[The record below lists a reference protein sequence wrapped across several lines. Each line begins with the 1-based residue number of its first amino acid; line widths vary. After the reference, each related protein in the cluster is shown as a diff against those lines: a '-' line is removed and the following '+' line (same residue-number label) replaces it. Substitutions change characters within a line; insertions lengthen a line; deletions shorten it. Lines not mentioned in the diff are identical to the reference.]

1 MNWKSIINKSL
12 IKAILAIKTANE
24 ARRFLRDLMTEKEIG
39 EFARRLKVAEML
51 TEKVPY
57 SIIENE
63 TGLSSATIAR
73 VAKWLKGKG
82 GGYKIIIKKLHH
94 HNSIR
99 IRRGLS

>member
-63 TGLSSATIAR
+63 TGLSSDCSGGKVAQRKRWWLQNNYQKTSSSQFYPNTER
-73 VAKWLKGKG
+73 VVLM
-82 GGYKIIIKKLHH
+82 
-94 HNSIR
+94 
-99 IRRGLS
+99 